1 MQEEIKDRVISIRK
15 GSGMTQEEFGKELNL
30 SQNYVWMLESGKR
43 APSARTIT
51 DLCNKFQVNETWL
64 RTGEGEMK
72 APQTKQSEIAS
83 ITAQLFHKSDTDP
96 ETYSFLVELNKYL
109 LQLNEDQMQAVLC
122 MIRKLNAA
130 VGSAKELEEK

>member
-1 MQEEIKDRVISIRK
+1 MQEIKDRIISIRK
-15 GSGMTQEEFGKELNL
+15 ESGMTQEEFGNEIKL

-51 DLCNKFQVNETWL
+51 DLCQKFNINEEWL

-72 APQTKQSEIAS
+72 APMTKQAEIAS
-83 ITAQLFHKSDTDP
+83 ITAQLFHKEETDP
-96 ETYSFLVELNKYL
+96 ETYNFLITLNKSL
-109 LQLNEDQMQAVLC
+109 LQLDENQMQAVLD

-130 VGSAKELEEK
+130 ITKGEK